1 MENNDE
7 KWFEK
12 YEQQLKELLEAK
24 ADIDSRLDNLRK
36 QILVQMIDH
45 KEEKLKTDNFSVTLA
60 PPRYFVQFDSKRFKE
75 EHEDLFA
82 QYCKAE
88 RGNHY
93 HQKTPHK
100 VHRRGRRGNHLTSC
114 LNCKKLPLSKTP
126 KRASPKHRDEDDKGE
141 NKKNPQFSF
150 LFSRIILPLQPI

>member
-12 YEQQLKELLEAK
+12 YEQQLKEFLEAK

-82 QYCKAE
+82 QYSAAK
-88 RGNHY
+88 
-93 HQKTPHK
+93 QKEATIIIK
-100 VHRRGRRGNHLTSC
+100 KRRTKSTGE
-114 LNCKKLPLSKTP
+114 
-126 KRASPKHRDEDDKGE
+126 DEE
-141 NKKNPQFSF
+141 E
-150 LFSRIILPLQPI
+150 II